1 MTDERP
7 SWLPPE
13 ATTASVAT
21 AARSGAGS
29 GTPRQIVLVGLSGV
43 GKTSVG
49 RLLAE
54 RLGWPFVDTDDLV
67 TAREGKHPAE
77 LIPERGEAAFR
88 EIEAQVVAE
97 AARQVPAVIATGGGA
112 FQRPA
117 NRLALGERGFI
128 CYLDAT
134 APEIARRLAQDAEGP
149 VRPLVADDPV
159 TKLEE
164 LAEER
169 RASYMLADLWVPVQM
184 PDPALAAT
192 RILRAWGEQGAEL
205 LTSQTRRERLGA
217 DVPPRGPT
225 ALVDTGETRYPI
237 WVGNGELARLGDRLR
252 QVGLEGRRVF
262 LISDSEVVERH
273 GQTVARALS
282 QAGVPGASYVIPAG
296 EASKTVRVANEL
308 YAWFASEKAE
318 RRDVI
323 LALGGGVVGDL
334 AGHVAATYLRGMP
347 LVQVP
352 TSVLA
357 MNDAAIGGKVA
368 VDLPAGKN
376 LVGAFHQ
383 PTAVVADIDTLR
395 TLQKR
400 SFIEGFGEIIKHGLI
415 LDPVL
420 LRVLEENAAALSS
433 GAPDWDLVTY
443 VTARSARVK
452 ALVVSSDPT
461 EQGLRAVLNYGH
473 TIGHAIEQVTGYTE
487 YLHGEAVSIGMMGA
501 ARIAVELGLH
511 DEELLHRQADLLRAF
526 GLPLVAPGL
535 NVTVIMDA
543 MQRDKKVV
551 QGKQRFVLLEEVG
564 RTTVRGDVPADL
576 VQRAVT
582 SLVRG

>member
-1 MTDERP
+1 MTDSRTEQQTATPTAMSGP
-7 SWLPPE
+7 S
-13 ATTASVAT
+13 
-21 AARSGAGS
+21 
-29 GTPRQIVLVGLSGV
+29 PRQIVLVGLSGV

-54 RLGWPFVDTDDLV
+54 RLGWPFLDTDELV

-88 EIEAQVVAE
+88 AIEAEVVAE

-112 FQRPA
+112 FQRPD
-117 NRLALGERGFI
+117 NRVALGEHGFI

-134 APEIARRLAQDAEGP
+134 APEIARRLAADADGA
-149 VRPLVADDPV
+149 VRPLVQDDPV
-159 TKLEE
+159 TRLEE
-164 LAEER
+164 LSEER
-169 RASYMLADLWVPVQM
+169 RPSYMLSDLWVPVQQ
-184 PDPALAAT
+184 PDPSLAVA
-192 RILRAWGEQGAEL
+192 RILRAWAEEGP
-205 LTSQTRRERLGA
+205 QTLGNERRRERLGA
-217 DVPPRGPT
+217 EVPPRGPT
-225 ALVDTGETRYPI
+225 ALVDTGDARYPI
-237 WVGNGELARLGDRLR
+237 WVGAGELARLGDRLR

-262 LISDSEVVERH
+262 LITDSEVVERH

-282 QAGVPGASYVIPAG
+282 QAGVPGASYVIPSG

-308 YAWFASEKAE
+308 YGWLASEKAE

-323 LALGGGVVGDL
+323 VALGGGVVGDL
-334 AGHVAATYLRGMP
+334 AGHVAATYLRGMA

-368 VDLPAGKN
+368 VDLAAGKN

-383 PTAVVADIDTLR
+383 PTAVVSDIDTLR
-395 TLQKR
+395 TLPKR

-420 LRVLEENAAALSS
+420 LRVLEENAAGLSS
-433 GAPDWDLVTY
+433 GDPDWDLVAY
-443 VTARSARVK
+443 VTARSARIK

-473 TIGHAIEQVTGYTE
+473 TIGHAIEQVTGYTD

-501 ARIAVELGLH
+501 ARIGVELGLI
-511 DEELLHRQADLLRAF
+511 DEELLNRQADLLRAF

-535 NVTVIMDA
+535 AMTVIMDA

-551 QGKQRFVLLEEVG
+551 QGKQRFVLLEEIG
-564 RTTVRGDVPADL
+564 RPVVRGDVPAEV
-576 VQRAVT
+576 VQRAVA
-582 SLVRG
+582 SVVRG

>member
-1 MTDERP
+1 MADSP
-7 SWLPPE
+7 S
-13 ATTASVAT
+13 VF
-21 AARSGAGS
+21 
-29 GTPRQIVLVGLSGV
+29 PRQIVLVGLSGV

-49 RLLAE
+49 RILAD
-54 RLGWPFVDTDDLV
+54 RLGWPFLDTDELI
-67 TAREGKHPAE
+67 TQREGKHPAE

-88 EIEAQVVAE
+88 EIEARVVAE
-97 AARQVPAVIATGGGA
+97 AAQRVPAVIATGGGA

-117 NRLALGERGFI
+117 NRTALGERGFI
-128 CYLDAT
+128 CFLDAT
-134 APEIARRLAQDAEGP
+134 PPEIARRLAEDATGP
-149 VRPLVADDPV
+149 VRPLVADDPAAR
-159 TKLEE
+159 LEE
-164 LAEER
+164 LGEER
-169 RASYMLADLWVPVQM
+169 RPAYLLADLWVPVQL
-184 PDPALAAT
+184 PDPDVAAA
-192 RILRAWGEQGAEL
+192 RILRAWAEQGASL
-205 LTSQTRRERLGA
+205 LVNPRRHERLA
-217 DVPPRGPT
+217 AETPPRGPA
-225 ALVDTGETRYPI
+225 ALVDTGDARYPI
-237 WVGNGELARLGDRLR
+237 WVGNGELARLGERLR
-252 QVGLEGRRVF
+252 QVGLDGRRVF
-262 LISDSEVVERH
+262 LVSDSSVVEHH

-282 QAGVPGASYVIPAG
+282 AAGIPGASYVIPSG

-308 YAWFASEKAE
+308 YAWLAAEKAE

-323 LALGGGVVGDL
+323 VALGGGVVGDL

-383 PTAVVADIDTLR
+383 PSAVVADIDTLR
-395 TLQKR
+395 TLPKR

-433 GAPDWDLVTY
+433 GAPDWDLVAY

-452 ALVVSSDPT
+452 ALVVSSDPK
-461 EQGLRAVLNYGH
+461 EQGLRAILNYGH
-473 TIGHAIEQVTGYTE
+473 TIGHAIEQVTGYSE

-501 ARIAVELGLH
+501 ARIGLDLGLI
-511 DEELLHRQADLLRAF
+511 DEDLLHRQADLLRAF
-526 GLPLVAPGL
+526 GLPLVASGL
-535 NVTVIMDA
+535 NVTVILDA

-551 QGKQRFVLLEEVG
+551 QGKLRFVLLEGVG
-564 RTTVRGDVPADL
+564 RPVVRGDVPADL

-582 SLVRG
+582 TLVRG

>member
-1 MTDERP
+1 M
-7 SWLPPE
+7 SE
-13 ATTASVAT
+13 AAT
-21 AARSGAGS
+21 A
-29 GTPRQIVLVGLSGV
+29 TPRQIVLVGLSGA
-43 GKTSVG
+43 GKSRVG
-49 RLLAE
+49 RILAE
-54 RLGWPFVDTDDLV
+54 RLGWPFVDTDDLI
-67 TAREGKHPAE
+67 TEREGKHPAE

-88 EIEAQVVAE
+88 EIEARVVAD
-97 AARQVPAVIATGGGA
+97 AAQRVPAVIATGGGA
-112 FQRPA
+112 FQRAA
-117 NRLALGERGFI
+117 NRAALGERGFI
-128 CYLDAT
+128 CFLDAT
-134 APEIARRLAQDAEGP
+134 APEIARRLAEDATGP

-159 TKLEE
+159 ARLEE
-164 LAEER
+164 LGEER
-169 RASYMLADLWVPVQM
+169 RPSYLLADLWVPVQM
-184 PDPALAAT
+184 PDPELAAT
-192 RILRAWGEQGAEL
+192 RILRAWAEQGGDL
-205 LTSQTRRERLGA
+205 LANSRRRERLA
-217 DVPPRGPT
+217 SEVPPRGPA
-225 ALVDTGETRYPI
+225 ALVDTGDARYPI
-237 WVGNGELARLGDRLR
+237 WVGNGELSRLGERLR
-252 QVGLEGRRVF
+252 QVGLDGRRVF
-262 LISDSEVVERH
+262 LVSDSSVIEQH

-282 QAGVPGASYVIPAG
+282 SAGIPGASYVIPSG

-308 YAWFASEKAE
+308 YSWLAAEKAE

-323 LALGGGVVGDL
+323 MALGGGVVGDL

-383 PTAVVADIDTLR
+383 PTAVIADVDTLR
-395 TLQKR
+395 TLPKR

-433 GAPDWDLVTY
+433 GAPDWDLVAY

-452 ALVVSSDPT
+452 ALVVSSDPK
-461 EQGLRAVLNYGH
+461 EQGLRAILNYGH

-501 ARIAVELGLH
+501 ARIGLELGMI
-511 DEELLHRQADLLRAF
+511 DEDLLHRQADLLRAF

-535 NVTVIMDA
+535 NVTVILDA

-551 QGKQRFVLLEEVG
+551 QGKLRFVLLEGVG
-564 RTTVRGDVPADL
+564 RPVVRGDISADL

>member
-1 MTDERP
+1 MTE
-7 SWLPPE
+7 SG
-13 ATTASVAT
+13 T
-21 AARSGAGS
+21 AA
-29 GTPRQIVLVGLSGV
+29 PRQIVLVGLSGV

-49 RLLAE
+49 KILAD
-54 RLGWPFVDTDDLV
+54 RLGWPFVDTDELV
-67 TAREGKHPAE
+67 TVREGKHPAE

-88 EIEAQVVAE
+88 EIEAAVIAE
-97 AARQVPAVIATGGGA
+97 AAQQVPAVIATGGGA
-112 FQRPA
+112 FQRAA
-117 NRLALGERGFI
+117 NRAALGERGYI

-134 APEIARRLAQDAEGP
+134 AGEIARRLSEDAEGP
-149 VRPLVADDPV
+149 VRPLIADDPIAR
-159 TKLEE
+159 LEE

-169 RASYMLADLWVPVQM
+169 RPSYLLADLWVPVQM
-184 PDPALAAT
+184 PDPQLAAA
-192 RILRAWGEQGAEL
+192 RILRAWAQHGPGLANNL
-205 LTSQTRRERLGA
+205 RRRERLA
-217 DVPPRGPT
+217 AEVPPRGPA
-225 ALVDTGETRYPI
+225 ALVDTGEARYPI
-237 WVGNGELARLGDRLR
+237 WVGNGELSRLGDRLR

-262 LISDSEVVERH
+262 LVSDSEVIERH

-282 QAGVPGASYVIPAG
+282 SAGIPGASYVIPSG
-296 EASKTVRVANEL
+296 ESSKTVRVANEL
-308 YAWFASEKAE
+308 YAWLATEKAE

-323 LALGGGVVGDL
+323 VALGGGVVGDL

-383 PTAVVADIDTLR
+383 PAAVVSDVDTLR
-395 TLQKR
+395 TLPKR
-400 SFIEGFGEIIKHGLI
+400 SFIEGFAEIIKHGLI

-420 LRVLEENAAALSS
+420 LRVLEENAASLSS
-433 GAPDWDLVTY
+433 GSPDWDLVTY

-461 EQGLRAVLNYGH
+461 EQGLRAILNYGH
-473 TIGHAIEQVTGYTE
+473 TIGHAIEQVTGYAE
-487 YLHGEAVSIGMMGA
+487 YMHGEAVAIGMMGA
-501 ARIAVELGLH
+501 ARIGRELGLV
-511 DEELLHRQADLLRAF
+511 DEEMVHRQADLIRAF

-535 NVTVIMDA
+535 NVTVILDA

-551 QGKQRFVLLEEVG
+551 QGSLRFVLLEEIG
-564 RTTVRGDVPADL
+564 RAVVRGDVPAEV

>member
-1 MTDERP
+1 MADVQG
-7 SWLPPE
+7 
-13 ATTASVAT
+13 TA
-21 AARSGAGS
+21 
-29 GTPRQIVLVGLSGV
+29 PRQIVLVGLSGV

-49 RLLAE
+49 RILAE
-54 RLGWPFVDTDDLV
+54 RLGWPFVDTDDLI
-67 TAREGKHPAE
+67 AQREGKHPAE

-88 EIEAQVVAE
+88 DIEAKVVAE
-97 AARQVPAVIATGGGA
+97 AARQQPVVIATGGGA
-112 FQRPA
+112 FQRA
-117 NRLALGERGFI
+117 DNRLALGANGYI

-134 APEIARRLAQDAEGP
+134 APEIARRLAEDADGP
-149 VRPLVADDPV
+149 MRPLVQDDPV
-159 TKLEE
+159 ARLEE
-164 LAEER
+164 LGEER
-169 RASYMLADLWVPVQM
+169 RSSYLLADLWVPVQM
-184 PDPALAAT
+184 PDPNLAAT
-192 RILRAWGEQGAEL
+192 RILRAWAEKGVGL
-205 LTSQTRRERLGA
+205 LDSARRRERLGA
-217 DVPPRGPT
+217 ATPPRGPA
-225 ALVDTGETRYPI
+225 ALVDTGDAVYPI
-237 WVGNGELARLGDRLR
+237 WVGNGELSRLGERLR
-252 QVGLEGRRVF
+252 QVGLDGRRVF
-262 LISDSEVVERH
+262 LITDSEVVERH
-273 GQTVARALS
+273 GATVAKAL
-282 QAGVPGASYVIPAG
+282 AGSGIPGASYVIPSG
-296 EASKTVRVANEL
+296 EASKSVRVANEL
-308 YAWFASEKAE
+308 YAWLAAEKAE

-323 LALGGGVVGDL
+323 VALGGGVVGDL

-368 VDLPAGKN
+368 VDLAAGKN

-383 PTAVVADIDTLR
+383 PRAVVSDIDTLR
-395 TLQKR
+395 TLPKR

-420 LRVLEENAAALSS
+420 LRVLEENAAPLSS
-433 GAPDWDLVTY
+433 GSPDWDLVAY

-501 ARIAVELGLH
+501 ARIGVDLGMI
-511 DEELLHRQADLLRAF
+511 DEELFNRQADLIRAF

-535 NVTVIMDA
+535 NVTVIVDA

-551 QGKQRFVLLEEVG
+551 QGQQRFVLLEEVG
-564 RTTVRGDVPADL
+564 RATVRGDVPAEL

>member
-1 MTDERP
+1 MAERG
-7 SWLPPE
+7 
-13 ATTASVAT
+13 ATTT
-21 AARSGAGS
+21 AN
-29 GTPRQIVLVGLSGV
+29 TPRQIVLVGLSGS
-43 GKTSVG
+43 GKTTVG

-54 RLGWPFVDTDDLV
+54 RLGWPFIDTDELV
-67 TAREGKHPAE
+67 TEREGKSPAE

-88 EIEAQVVAE
+88 EIEAKVVAE
-97 AARQVPAVIATGGGA
+97 AAQQAPAVISTGGGA
-112 FQRPA
+112 FQRPD
-117 NRLALGERGFI
+117 NRLALGAGGYI

-134 APEIARRLAQDAEGP
+134 AGEIARRLAEDSDGS
-149 VRPLVADDPV
+149 VRPLIADDPV
-159 TKLEE
+159 ARLEE

-169 RASYMLADLWVPVQM
+169 RPSYLLADLWVPVQM

-192 RILRAWGEQGAEL
+192 RILRSWAEKGPGL
-205 LTSQTRRERLGA
+205 LANERRRERLGA
-217 DVPPRGPT
+217 EVPPRGPA
-225 ALVDTGETRYPI
+225 ALVDTGDSIYPI
-237 WVGNGELARLGDRLR
+237 WVGNGELSRLGDRLR
-252 QVGLEGRRVF
+252 QVGLDGRRVF
-262 LISDSEVVERH
+262 LITDSEVVERH

-282 QAGVPGASYVIPAG
+282 AAGIPGASYVIPSG
-296 EASKTVRVANEL
+296 EASKSVRVANEL
-308 YAWFASEKAE
+308 YAWLASEKAE

-368 VDLPAGKN
+368 VDLAAGKN

-383 PTAVVADIDTLR
+383 PTAVVSDIDTLR
-395 TLQKR
+395 TLPKR

-420 LRVLEENAAALSS
+420 LRVLEENATQLSS
-433 GAPDWDLVTY
+433 GAPDWDLVAY

-452 ALVVSSDPT
+452 ALIVSSDPT

-501 ARIAVELGLH
+501 ARIGVELGMI
-511 DEELLHRQADLLRAF
+511 DEELLNRQADVLRTF

-535 NVTVIMDA
+535 NVTVILDA

-551 QGKQRFVLLEEVG
+551 QGKLRFVLLEGVG
-564 RTTVRGDVPADL
+564 RAVVRGDVPADL

-582 SLVRG
+582 SLARG

>member
-1 MTDERP
+1 MAKTEP
-7 SWLPPE
+7 
-13 ATTASVAT
+13 VALNQ
-21 AARSGAGS
+21 

-49 RLLAE
+49 RILAE
-54 RLGWPFVDTDDLV
+54 RLGWPFVDTDELIA
-67 TAREGKHPAE
+67 AREGKHPAE

-88 EIEAQVVAE
+88 EIEAQVIAE
-97 AARQVPAVIATGGGA
+97 ATKQLPAVIATGGGA
-112 FQRPA
+112 FQRPG
-117 NRLALGERGFI
+117 NRLALGANGYI
-128 CYLDAT
+128 CFLDAT
-134 APEIARRLAQDAEGP
+134 APEIARRLAEDADGP
-149 VRPLVADDPV
+149 VRPLVQDDPAAR
-159 TKLEE
+159 LEE
-164 LAEER
+164 LGEER
-169 RASYMLADLWVPVQM
+169 RPAYLLADVWVPVQM
-184 PDPALAAT
+184 PEPELAAT
-192 RILRAWGEQGAEL
+192 RILRSWAEKGTGL
-205 LTSQTRRERLGA
+205 LANTRRRERLGSES
-217 DVPPRGPT
+217 PPRGPA
-225 ALVDTGETRYPI
+225 ALVDTGDSLYPV
-237 WVGNGELARLGDRLR
+237 WVGSGELSRLGDRLR

-262 LISDSEVVERH
+262 LVTDSDVVERH
-273 GQTVARALS
+273 GATVAKALS
-282 QAGVPGASYVIPAG
+282 GAGIPGASYVIPSG
-296 EASKTVRVANEL
+296 EASKSVRVANEL
-308 YAWFASEKAE
+308 YAWLAAEKAE

-323 LALGGGVVGDL
+323 VAFGGGVVGDV
-334 AGHVAATYLRGMP
+334 AGHVAATYLRGMA

-352 TSVLA
+352 TTVLA

-395 TLQKR
+395 TLPKR
-400 SFIEGFGEIIKHGLI
+400 SFIEGFGEVIKHGLI

-420 LRVLEENAAALSS
+420 LRLLEENAAALSS
-433 GAPDWDLVTY
+433 GDPDWDLVTY
-443 VTARSARVK
+443 VTSRSARVK

-501 ARIAVELGLH
+501 ARIGVELGMI
-511 DEELLHRQADLLRAF
+511 DEDLLNRQADLIRAF

-535 NVTVIMDA
+535 NVTVILDA

-551 QGKQRFVLLEEVG
+551 QGNQRFVLLEGVG
-564 RTTVRGDVPADL
+564 RATVRGDVPAEI

>member
-1 MTDERP
+1 MGDAMT
-7 SWLPPE
+7 
-13 ATTASVAT
+13 
-21 AARSGAGS
+21 GS
-29 GTPRQIVLVGLSGV
+29 PRQIVLVGLSGV

-49 RLLAE
+49 RILAE
-54 RLGWPFVDTDDLV
+54 RLGWPFIDTDDLV
-67 TAREGKHPAE
+67 TEREGKHPAE
-77 LIPERGEAAFR
+77 LIPERGEPAFR
-88 EIEAQVVAE
+88 DIEARLVAE
-97 AARQVPAVIATGGGA
+97 AAQRVPAVIATGGGA
-112 FQRPA
+112 FQRAA
-117 NRLALGERGFI
+117 NRAALGEHGFI
-128 CYLDAT
+128 CFLDAT
-134 APEIARRLAQDAEGP
+134 APEIARRLAEDAAGP
-149 VRPLVADDPV
+149 VRPLVADDPAAR
-159 TKLEE
+159 LEQ
-164 LAEER
+164 LADER
-169 RASYMLADLWVPVQM
+169 RPGYLLADLWVPVQL
-184 PDPALAAT
+184 PDPQLAAT
-192 RILRAWGEQGAEL
+192 RILRAWAEQGTEVLANP
-205 LTSQTRRERLGA
+205 RRRARLA
-217 DVPPRGPT
+217 SETPPRGPA
-225 ALVDTGETRYPI
+225 ALVDTGDARYPI
-237 WVGNGELARLGDRLR
+237 WVGAGELSRLGERLR
-252 QVGLEGRRVF
+252 QVGLDGRRVF
-262 LISDSEVVERH
+262 LVTDTSVIEQH

-282 QAGVPGASYVIPAG
+282 SAGIPGASYVIPSG

-308 YAWFASEKAE
+308 YGWLAAEKAE

-323 LALGGGVVGDL
+323 VALGGGVVGDL

-368 VDLPAGKN
+368 IDLPAGKN

-395 TLQKR
+395 TLPKR
-400 SFIEGFGEIIKHGLI
+400 SFIEGFGEVIKHGLI

-420 LRVLEENAAALSS
+420 LRVLEENAASLSS
-433 GAPDWDLVTY
+433 GAPDWDLVAY

-452 ALVVSSDPT
+452 ALIVSSDPK

-501 ARIAVELGLH
+501 ARIGLELGVT
-511 DEELLHRQADLLRAF
+511 DEDLLHRQADLLRAF

-535 NVTVIMDA
+535 NVTVMLDA

-551 QGKQRFVLLEEVG
+551 QGKLRFVLLEGVG
-564 RTTVRGDVPADL
+564 RTVVRGDVPSDA
-576 VQRAVT
+576 VQRAAM